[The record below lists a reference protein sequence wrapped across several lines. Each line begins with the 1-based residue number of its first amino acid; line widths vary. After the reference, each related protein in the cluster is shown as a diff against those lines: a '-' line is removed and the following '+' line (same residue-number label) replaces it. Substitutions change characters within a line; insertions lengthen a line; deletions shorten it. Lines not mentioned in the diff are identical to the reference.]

1 MRKEG
6 NHNISAGADIG
17 TAIYRRMKMLTGK
30 QRSNLK
36 SLAHELSPAASIG
49 KAGLT
54 ETVIKTIDE
63 YLAANELIKVSIQ
76 QGVELDAKTVCNEI
90 ADKIGAEFVQ
100 SIGRRFVLYR
110 QAREPEKRKIIL

>member
-1 MRKEG
+1 
-6 NHNISAGADIG
+6 
-17 TAIYRRMKMLTGK
+17 MLTGK
-30 QRSNLK
+30 QRSQLK

-54 ETVIKTIDE
+54 DTVIKTIDE

-90 ADKIGAEFVQ
+90 AEKLDAEFVQ

-110 QAREPEKRKIIL
+110 PAKDAEKRKIVL